1 MRSNCRQ
8 VWRQQSEDCRQ
19 RNGGILLTGCRS
31 NCLVGGQTA
40 DKCEDSRMKTADS
53 YLVVGQTV
61 WLEVELQTHQ
71 WGESRGQTAD
81 STQQKKKFGRVFGIL
96 KITLR
101 NSSCGFRISSGREYS
116 VVCGINLRCSTIRV
130 PSVYYYKSSVVTLL
144 EEFRQYTTRRVP
156 STHY

>member
-1 MRSNCRQ
+1 MLDLYK

-81 STQQKKKFGRVFGIL
+81 STQQKKKIRKGIWNSE
-96 KITLR
+96 
-101 NSSCGFRISSGREYS
+101 NSS
-116 VVCGINLRCSTIRV
+116 VNL
-130 PSVYYYKSSVVTLL
+130 LL
-144 EEFRQYTTRRVP
+144 VEKLD
-156 STHY
+156 